1 MFESVYKTSTK
12 VHVRLEMLCVLI
24 TEILISQ
31 AILFCPFSMKKIN
44 IVRYSFCEC
53 GHLQAKQKNVLV
65 Y

>member
-1 MFESVYKTSTK
+1 
-12 VHVRLEMLCVLI
+12 MLCVLI